1 MFTQRKAQRT
11 VWGSDLI
18 MGKKALEI
26 LEAHIFGI
34 YVSFHSSRISCCRC
48 CCCCCL
54 STRLIYF
61 DNCFD
66 SHVCFRWYFFG
77 GANQYT
83 QTHNKRYMIFILY
96 LIDND
101 CLSFDRRKIKNLNR
115 ATHPNITR
123 FETKPLCANVSVCV
137 EGNRQPKTTKKYL
150 ERERET
156 ENGYK
161 WEKQIMCML
170 KSH

>member
-1 MFTQRKAQRT
+1 MRQWFDYGQKGTRNPWSSYIRH
-11 VWGSDLI
+11 LC
-18 MGKKALEI
+18 
-26 LEAHIFGI
+26 IFSF
-34 YVSFHSSRISCCRC
+34 VSYFL
-48 CCCCCL
+48 L
-54 STRLIYF
+54 SLLLLLLLIYKVIAIIASIRMF
-61 DNCFD
+61 
-66 SHVCFRWYFFG
+66 VCFRWYFFG

-123 FETKPLCANVSVCV
+123 FETKPLCADVSVCV